1 LKEWLILPCFT
12 NFRLVWALNNIP
24 ALKTALLKGDVMFG
38 TVDTWLL
45 YKFSAGSLH
54 LTDISNAAATGK
66 RHFKRTRGNRLGII
80 FDLLRSNA

>member
-1 LKEWLILPCFT
+1 
-12 NFRLVWALNNIP
+12 
-24 ALKTALLKGDVMFG
+24 MFG